1 MIMYRALALQMA
13 VHPINYSSSK
23 EEARLLMM
31 EAIERAGKALAGVS
45 VASNVV
51 KLAVLPEYFL
61 THFPMGMPMSQWR
74 DWAALEVDGPEYEA
88 LAALA
93 QRFNCFLCVN
103 AYERDDN
110 FPDTYFQAN
119 VIFDDAGNVALRYRR
134 LMSLHTPTPHDY
146 WDQYLDLYGLDGTF
160 PVAKTAI
167 GNLCAVAS
175 EEIQYPE
182 LVRAFALRGAEVIC
196 HPSAEGLDLAVSSK
210 EIAKRARAV
219 ENMAFVV
226 SANVAGHMGVPFLE
240 QSADGLSKVIDYQGR
255 VLAEAG
261 QGESIAAGSD
271 INVSSLRRFRNR
283 LGMNNFFSRH
293 RMEIYREAY
302 TSNDF
307 HPPNGLVGRTP
318 DREFILEQQRQ
329 VMARLLASGV
339 LEPDED

>member
-13 VHPINYSSSK
+13 VHPINYCATRAD
-23 EEARLLMM
+23 ARALMM
-31 EAIERAGKALAGVS
+31 AAIARVEGALEGVQVS
-45 VASNVV
+45 SNVV

-61 THFPMGMPMSQWR
+61 THFPMGIPMAQWR
-74 DWAALEVDGPEYEA
+74 DWATLEVNGPEYEA

-93 QRFNCFLCVN
+93 QRYRCFLCVN
-103 AYERDDN
+103 AYERDDH
-110 FPDTYFQAN
+110 FPETYFQAN
-119 VIFDDAGNVALRYRR
+119 VIFDDTGNVVLRYRR

-146 WDQYLDLYGLDGTF
+146 WDKYLDLYGLDGTF
-160 PVAKTAI
+160 PVARTAI

-196 HPSAEGLDLAVSSK
+196 HPSAESLDLAVSGK
-210 EIAKRARAV
+210 DIAKRARAV
-219 ENMAFVV
+219 ENMAYVV

-271 INVSSLRRFRNR
+271 INVSALRRFRNR

-293 RMEIYREAY
+293 RMELYRQAY
-302 TSNDF
+302 TSDDF
-307 HPPNGLVGRTP
+307 HPPNTLATRAP
-318 DREFILEQQRQ
+318 DRDFILEQQRN
-329 VMARLLASGV
+329 VMQRLLAAGIV
-339 LEPDED
+339 EPDED

>member
-13 VHPINYSSSK
+13 VHPINRCASK
-23 EEARLLMM
+23 AEARELMM
-31 EAIERAGKALAGVS
+31 RAIERVAGALAGVQIS
-45 VASNVV
+45 SNVV
-51 KLAVLPEYFL
+51 KLAVLPEYLL
-61 THFPMGMPMSQWR
+61 THFPMGIPMPQWR

-93 QRFNCFLCVN
+93 QRFNCYLCVN
-103 AYERDDN
+103 AYERDRH

-119 VIFDDAGNVALRYRR
+119 VIFDDTGNVALRYRR

-160 PVAKTAI
+160 PVARTPI

-196 HPSAEGLDLAVSSK
+196 HPSAESLNLAVSGK
-210 EIAKRARAV
+210 DIAKRARAV
-219 ENMAFVV
+219 ENMAYVV

-271 INVSSLRRFRNR
+271 INVSALRRFRNR
-283 LGMNNFFSRH
+283 LGMNHFFSRH
-293 RMEIYREAY
+293 RMEVYRQAY
-302 TSNDF
+302 ESDDF
-307 HPPNGLVGRTP
+307 HPPNSLVGRTP
-318 DREFILEQQRQ
+318 EREFILEQQRQ
-329 VMARLLASGV
+329 VLQRLLASGV
-339 LEPDED
+339 IEPDED